1 MYQLLSAQELVILTS
16 LSAYPYF
23 ANLGWPFFFHTSHL
37 GESLQTSA
45 AVRCVS
51 SFTAAFGPRDLIH
64 LLYSCSVAKR
74 PQAGGGLGFNDSPP
88 PLGFGTLFLCTVISI
103 GKEGL
108 EFFLRQG
115 YRNEGTPTELPPLLL
130 VCIEWDTL
138 SPQQTKGPCKKR
150 GWRRWLQQ
158 AYGRLADLCI
168 ALLLPSLPPD
178 TELSTHLAYRWASL
192 QCKDHLL
199 PLCIHPTSS
208 GPTVPLASFI

>member
-1 MYQLLSAQELVILTS
+1 MIAHPLWVLA
-16 LSAYPYF
+16 
-23 ANLGWPFFFHTSHL
+23 H
-37 GESLQTSA
+37 
-45 AVRCVS
+45 S
-51 SFTAAFGPRDLIH
+51 SFA
-64 LLYSCSVAKR
+64 LLFQQEKR
-74 PQAGGGLGFNDSPP
+74 GWSFFCVRAIEMRAPPQN
-88 PLGFGTLFLCTVISI
+88 C
-103 GKEGL
+103 
-108 EFFLRQG
+108 
-115 YRNEGTPTELPPLLL
+115 PPLLL

-208 GPTVPLASFI
+208 GPTVPLASFIQLQVLCLCSL